1 MKRFLITII
10 SAVCLICI
18 LIITMNRIYVGFLNK
33 LDSDYTQK
41 FQEVPDKIQ
50 VCNLGSSHGLYGFC
64 YDDIDKDFCFN
75 FSLVSQTLEYDNRI
89 LSYYEDRIS
98 AETKVIIPV
107 SYFSF
112 FGEGEQ
118 NTDVFQSKN
127 LRYYKFL
134 PKEYIS
140 YYSFSEDIQ
149 AKLPLLFAYESIADI
164 FYKENE
170 NDNIWSASLNASNY
184 DAGYTVRKHVGQC
197 CDEKGNV
204 LLNPDSIE
212 ALYSMI
218 DICKEKGARP
228 ILITTPFTSEYLN
241 GIMTDKIELYDAFY
255 KQIGKIV
262 DKTGV
267 EYYDY
272 SFDERFSSNLDYF
285 MDVDHLNKKGAKEF
299 TKVVLQ
305 RINKRRE

>member
-1 MKRFLITII
+1 MITII

-107 SYFSF
+107 
-112 FGEGEQ
+112 
-118 NTDVFQSKN
+118 
-127 LRYYKFL
+127 
-134 PKEYIS
+134 S